1 MNGRVR
7 VEAQS
12 WIGVRLKHQTVVKS
26 LCLNGGMRLKRV
38 PFWMYGTL
46 SCAV

>member
-26 LCLNGGMRLKRV
+26 LCLNGGIETKESALL
-38 PFWMYGTL
+38 GCT
-46 SCAV
+46 AH